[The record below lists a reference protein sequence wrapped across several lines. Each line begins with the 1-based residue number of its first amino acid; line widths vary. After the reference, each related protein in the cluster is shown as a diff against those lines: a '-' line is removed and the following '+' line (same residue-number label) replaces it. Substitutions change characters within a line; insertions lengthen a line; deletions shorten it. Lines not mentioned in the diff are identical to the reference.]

1 MSRRTFHF
9 TLRPAGSRS
18 ARTFEEFLRI
28 NDEISLHDVVQS
40 PEFSLT
46 GQMELKVEIKELLS
60 DVVALSHT
68 HLCTKDV

>member
-1 MSRRTFHF
+1 M
-9 TLRPAGSRS
+9 
-18 ARTFEEFLRI
+18 
-28 NDEISLHDVVQS
+28 VQS